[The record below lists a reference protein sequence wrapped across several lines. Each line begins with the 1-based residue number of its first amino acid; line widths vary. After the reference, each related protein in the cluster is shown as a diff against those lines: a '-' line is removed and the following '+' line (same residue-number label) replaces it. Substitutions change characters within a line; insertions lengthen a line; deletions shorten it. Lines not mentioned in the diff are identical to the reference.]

1 MWRQGMGGDRGGP
14 DLPSSLL
21 AISLLAVLAVCA
33 ARMELDA
40 MPIGDNKQAGEL
52 FVMLGALALAGGVAI
67 GLCILIAKLMRW
79 LFG

>member
-1 MWRQGMGGDRGGP
+1 
-14 DLPSSLL
+14 
-21 AISLLAVLAVCA
+21 
-33 ARMELDA
+33 